1 METRSVFVCTRNG
14 TFLYVRQ
21 VEFSSGNPFLVW
33 WKQQKVL
40 MITIR
45 TLHFPAQHNVLVD
58 FCDCKHLKASHSF
71 KKMRQKNSV
80 IHSYANLNWQTIIVE
95 KLNKHKSV
103 LCISEKSGGWV
114 NMAGCTINKVNFS
127 LWFTGLLDFLD
138 IYSTFLIDGRS
149 SVLQLHTVCPT
160 GRTTPL

>member
-40 MITIR
+40 IIMIR

-71 KKMRQKNSV
+71 KKMCQKNWFKSQFE
-80 IHSYANLNWQTIIVE
+80 LQTITVE

-103 LCISEKSGGWV
+103 QCISEKSKSISKYGWLDW
-114 NMAGCTINKVNFS
+114 NKVNFS

-138 IYSTFLIDGRS
+138 ILFSDWWSFFSST
-149 SVLQLHTVCPT
+149 
-160 GRTTPL
+160 TT